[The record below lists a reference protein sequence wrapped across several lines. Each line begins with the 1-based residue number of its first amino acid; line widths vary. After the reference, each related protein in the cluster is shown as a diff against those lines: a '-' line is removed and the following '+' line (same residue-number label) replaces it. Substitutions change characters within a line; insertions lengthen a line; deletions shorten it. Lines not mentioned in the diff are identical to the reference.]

1 MPGKV
6 GRPLSLAGSIGARTP
21 NFAVDP
27 TVSVWVLMVSQ
38 LEPQEPAA
46 AVQPDAFGGAV
57 APVAPRLTGADVH
70 DCCCLAR
77 ADPSELQPQDRVQP
91 RLGMKQPRCLRDF
104 PQWPERTQTF
114 TDDSVHKA
122 LNPIRPL

>member
-38 LEPQEPAA
+38 LEPQ
-46 AVQPDAFGGAV
+46 QP
-57 APVAPRLTGADVH
+57 
-70 DCCCLAR
+70 
-77 ADPSELQPQDRVQP
+77 
-91 RLGMKQPRCLRDF
+91 
-104 PQWPERTQTF
+104 WPERTQTF